1 MVKGKYYYVWDD
13 NYSGFMI
20 GKCLGAFTEE
30 DEFKRCNATFIC
42 TFPANKS
49 LINKYS
55 WCYESNQ
62 RHYREATTDEIE
74 WLELCIKKGKFIEKP
89 INLIYEL
96 W

>member
-1 MVKGKYYYVWDD
+1 MVKEEYYYVWDD
-13 NYSGFMI
+13 DISGFMI

-30 DEFKRCNATFIC
+30 GQFKRSNATFIC
-42 TFPANKS
+42 TFPENKS
-49 LINKYS
+49 FNNKSY

-62 RHYREATTDEIE
+62 RYYRKATADEIE